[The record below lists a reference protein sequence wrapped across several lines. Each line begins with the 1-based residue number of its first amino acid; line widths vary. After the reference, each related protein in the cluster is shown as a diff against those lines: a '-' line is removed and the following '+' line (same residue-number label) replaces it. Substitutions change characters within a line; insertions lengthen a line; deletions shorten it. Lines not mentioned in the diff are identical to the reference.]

1 MIAAG
6 EYAAGRTAVKTQVG
20 FTENEVSGLCDR
32 YGIDPDEV
40 KNWYDGYSLG
50 DDLSVY
56 SPRSVVNCMQF
67 GKVANY
73 WNQTESFEALKLYI
87 DMNFDGLRDDV
98 LTLLIHLGYLA
109 YDEKNR
115 AAFIPNNEIRSEY
128 VNAVSASDWGPVS
141 KALKDSADTLNAIL
155 QKNESLAVRGIEQA
169 HLETAHL
176 QYNDE
181 NALSYTISLA
191 LYAARAFY
199 TVHREFPTGK
209 GFADMVYIPR
219 KKYPEKPAIVVE
231 LKWNQDTETAIS
243 QIREKE
249 YCKSLE
255 DYRGKILLV
264 GINYDR
270 KTRKHQC
277 RIEEENKD

>member
-1 MIAAG
+1 MANLWRQTCFQHITAG
-6 EYAAGRTAVKTQVG
+6 QVG

-40 KNWYDGYSLG
+40 KNWYDGYS
-50 DDLSVY
+50 
-56 SPRSVVNCMQF
+56 
-67 GKVANY
+67 
-73 WNQTESFEALKLYI
+73 
-87 DMNFDGLRDDV
+87 
-98 LTLLIHLGYLA
+98 LA

-231 LKWNQDTETAIS
+231 LKWNQDTETLIS

-277 RIEEENKD
+277 RIEEENKE

>member
-141 KALKDSADTLNAIL
+141 KAL
-155 QKNESLAVRGIEQA
+155 
-169 HLETAHL
+169 
-176 QYNDE
+176 
-181 NALSYTISLA
+181 SYTISLA

-277 RIEEENKD
+277 RIEEENKE